1 MFLHL
6 FCVSLL
12 RFSLRHVFVSSSSRA
27 CLSVVCELCFSEFL
41 CSLILLLG
49 FFFSLN
55 YYNIFI
61 ILYWFLLF
69 SFPPSFKFIIII
81 NVCFR
86 FFVFL
91 ASSCRGC
98 LTILHDERTTTKK
111 KKEEELGAKTL
122 SLSLCSQNP
131 NPPKE
136 RIVSRG
142 AVFSLC
148 AFGFGCECVCATS
161 VRRRFWMLP
170 GHGFVGC
177 LCVCVC
183 VCFCLKRA
191 LALSLS
197 VRSHCLCLGL
207 SRFLPFFSP
216 LALSLSL
223 ISTSV

>member
-111 KKEEELGAKTL
+111 KKKKNWGQKL
-122 SLSLCSQNP
+122 SLSLSAHRTQTRRKRGLFLVVLFSVCVPSVLA
-131 NPPKE
+131 
-136 RIVSRG
+136 VSVCVLRPF
-142 AVFSLC
+142 VVD
-148 AFGFGCECVCATS
+148 FGCFRGMDLLV
-161 VRRRFWMLP
+161 
-170 GHGFVGC
+170 
-177 LCVCVC
+177 VCVC
-183 VCFCLKRA
+183 VFVSSAR
-191 LALSLS
+191 SLS
-197 VRSHCLCLGL
+197 HFRFAHTVSVSVCLA
-207 SRFLPFFSP
+207 FSP
-216 LALSLSL
+216 FSLLLLSLSL